1 METVTVT
8 EAKATLSRLVQ
19 RVLDG
24 ETIAIGRRGVPEVVL
39 TAVAHDPTPRA
50 LGQIQVDDDGERI
63 WVGAN
68 FDDPL
73 PEFEQSAAKP
83 LW

>member
-1 METVTVT
+1 METVTIT

-39 TAVAHDPTPRA
+39 TAAGHDPTPRVLGTITHDE
-50 LGQIQVDDDGERI
+50 LGQPVWIGED
-63 WVGAN
+63 
-68 FDDPL
+68 FDDSL
-73 PEFEQSAAKP
+73 PEFEASAEAP
-83 LW
+83 LR

>member
-39 TAVAHDPTPRA
+39 TAVAHDPTPRV
-50 LGQIQVDDDGERI
+50 LGTIKTDEVGRPVWIGDD
-63 WVGAN
+63 

-73 PEFEQSAAKP
+73 PEFEESAEAP